1 MNEEFKK
8 GGMIPDH
15 REWIPVYIPRNEC
28 ILDRTGKCR
37 RRSLLH
43 KLTYSHRAIK
53 EIAAY
58 RRWLARQR
66 KKESR

>member
-43 KLTYSHRAIK
+43 KLTVSHRAAK
-53 EIAAY
+53 VY
-58 RRWLARQR
+58 RLWPNRR